1 MIEVINKPTFDQVEI
16 DRKKLRWLAS
26 IDQSLST
33 PNGIVSNL
41 ISGLMYGKDH
51 PYGKPSSG
59 DGTRQSIQWMTR
71 QDMIGYKEST
81 ITAANSTIVV
91 IGDTNLEELLPI
103 LESKFG
109 NWKREANKTKPLNYE
124 VSNQSS
130 A

>member
-1 MIEVINKPTFDQVEI
+1 MIEVINEPIFDQTEI

-51 PYGKPSSG
+51 PYSKPSSG

-71 QDMIGYKEST
+71 EEMIGYKEAT
-81 ITAANSTIVV
+81 ITAENSTIVV
-91 IGDTNLEELLPI
+91 IGDTNLEELLPSTRI
-103 LESKFG
+103 
-109 NWKREANKTKPLNYE
+109 
-124 VSNQSS
+124 
-130 A
+130 

>member
-1 MIEVINKPTFDQVEI
+1 MTLSALKSNFSESLDLMIEVINEPIFDQTEI

-71 QDMIGYKEST
+71 EEMIGYKEAT
-81 ITAANSTIVV
+81 ITPENCSGCEKAATLNIKMRIEKCFISHI
-91 IGDTNLEELLPI
+91 LP
-103 LESKFG
+103 
-109 NWKREANKTKPLNYE
+109 
-124 VSNQSS
+124 
-130 A
+130 